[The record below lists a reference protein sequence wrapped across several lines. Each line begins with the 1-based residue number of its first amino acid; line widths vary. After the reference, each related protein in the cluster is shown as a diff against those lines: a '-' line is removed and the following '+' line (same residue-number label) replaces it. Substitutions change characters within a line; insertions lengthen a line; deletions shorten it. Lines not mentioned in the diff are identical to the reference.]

1 MRTMRMRHPID
12 SKRGRTPIFRHDLRQ
27 DIGQA
32 FVELALVLPIF
43 MLLLVGLVEVGRL
56 AYASIAVSNA
66 ARAGV
71 AYGAQ
76 SHTTAADST
85 NINLAATQDAP
96 NITSMTATTTNSCAC
111 ESTTG
116 VITAFSSCAIG
127 VTNTTTCPSPSSIVV
142 YVQVTTQADVD
153 TLFHFPGIPTT
164 VTLRGYASMRTEQ

>member
-1 MRTMRMRHPID
+1 MY
-12 SKRGRTPIFRHDLRQ
+12 RHDLRE

-76 SHTTAADST
+76 SHTTAADTT

-111 ESTTG
+111 ETSAG
-116 VITAFSSCAIG
+116 VITPFASCAIG
-127 VTNTTTCPSPSSIVV
+127 VTNTTTCLSPSRIVV
-142 YVQVTTQADVD
+142 YVQVTTQANVD
-153 TLFHFPGIPTT
+153 TLFHFPGIPNT